1 LPKEYNLIKMKLEI
15 RKITIG
21 LDYKNS
27 MHYIVGQEVLGGSNT
42 IHAIIDNG
50 NDYYVWIENKNK
62 ELSVWKSPNK
72 NLPIL
77 VEFNINY

>member
-1 LPKEYNLIKMKLEI
+1 MKNEI

-21 LDYKNS
+21 VDYKNS
-27 MHYIVGQEVLGGSNT
+27 MHYIVGQEVLGGSNV
-42 IHAIIDNG
+42 IHAITDIGDG
-50 NDYYVWIENKNK
+50 YFVWIENVNK
-62 ELSVWKSPNK
+62 EIVVWKNPNK